1 MKLIIFGANG
11 PTGLELCHQALAAG
25 HQVTAA
31 VRRPHEFPFQ
41 HEALTVIHVDVMDG
55 SPLAPAI
62 ADTDAALSALGTAYS
77 RHEIRL
83 YSVATKAI
91 VAGMRA
97 SDHCRRLLVI
107 SAGLVVIGAEPL
119 PQVRGFFQDRIILPF
134 LRYVVGRT
142 LYEDMLRMEAFLA
155 TCEDIDWTIMRPGRL
170 INGAVVSQYRLDED
184 FPSGNVTTRPDL
196 AAAMLAELGPDG
208 HVHKK
213 ISPATR

>member
-97 SDHCRRLLVI
+97 SDHCRRLVVV

-213 ISPATR
+213 ISPTTR